1 MDNNDN
7 GDIKMKGGGA
17 SSLFTAR
24 GEGGGLFFFL
34 AVLGFELRSLCLQS
48 RSSTTWS
55 TLPVHFALVI
65 LEMEPH
71 ELLPQAGLKPRSS

>member
-1 MDNNDN
+1 
-7 GDIKMKGGGA
+7 
-17 SSLFTAR
+17 
-24 GEGGGLFFFL
+24 L